1 VGRKTNTSYKVTK
14 KGKEAFQEHLN
25 ALEKIIGKLGN

>member
-1 VGRKTNTSYKVTK
+1 YKVTE

-25 ALEKIIGKLGN
+25 ALEKIIGKLAN